1 MKQHPDCSLCADRG
15 IVGGTSEMEF
25 RWCQCRIGVLRSM
38 QEPNVVDDANRNLER
53 LKERFV
59 K

>member
-1 MKQHPDCSLCADRG
+1 MPDCSLCADRG

-53 LKERFV
+53 LKTRFV